1 MTATPTPRPAAPLA
15 DPTLDT
21 GASTTV
27 LHQTPH
33 VVIEPRHGYMPV
45 DFRELWHYRD
55 LLYFLT
61 WREISIRYKQTLLGF
76 AWAIIQPLM
85 TMVVFTVFLGRLAK
99 VPSDG
104 IPYPVFSYLGLL
116 PWTYFA
122 NAISRSGTSLVGN
135 ANLLSKVYFPRIL
148 IPLSGTLSALVDYA
162 IAFVVLAGLMLWYG
176 IVPAASSLLLL
187 PLVLLTA
194 VAATGVGMWLSALN
208 VRYRDVQH
216 AIPFLVQL
224 WMYATPVVYP
234 TSVVPEKWRTLFALN
249 PMAGIIEA
257 YRSSVLGRPVDWRVL
272 ATSTLAALVVTALG
286 MWQFRRME
294 RTFADIV

>member
-1 MTATPTPRPAAPLA
+1 LITATHTAARPHA
-15 DPTLDT
+15 
-21 GASTTV
+21 
-27 LHQTPH
+27 
-33 VVIEPRHGYMPV
+33 VIEARHGFVPV

-61 WREISIRYKQTLLGF
+61 WREISIRYKQTMLGF

-85 TMVVFTVFLGRLAK
+85 TMVVFTVFLGKLAR

-104 IPYPVFSYLGLL
+104 VPYPLFSYLGLL

-122 NAISRSGTSLVGN
+122 NAITRGGTSLVGN

-162 IAFVVLAGLMLWYG
+162 VAFVVLAGLMLWYG
-176 IVPAASSLLLL
+176 IVPAVSALLLF
-187 PLVLLTA
+187 PLVVLTA

-208 VRYRDVQH
+208 VKYRDVQH

-234 TSVVPEKWRTLFALN
+234 TSVVPERWRMLFALN
-249 PMAGIIEA
+249 PMAGVIEA
-257 YRSSVLGRPVDWRVL
+257 YRSSMLGRPIDWRVL
-272 ATSTLAALVVTALG
+272 ATSTAAALVVTAIG
-286 MWQFRRME
+286 VWQFRRME
-294 RTFADIV
+294 RTFADVV